1 MTRAFGEMGI
11 RELQAGLAAKE
22 FSASEVA
29 KATFARIAAAD
40 ETVHAFLETTE
51 ALAIDAAAASIK
63 PSPRGA
69 SSRWGRLPAFRWAT
83 RTT

>member
-1 MTRAFGEMGI
+1 MARAFGEMGI

-40 ETVHAFLETTE
+40 ETVHAFLGTT
-51 ALAIDAAAASIK
+51 
-63 PSPRGA
+63 
-69 SSRWGRLPAFRWAT
+69 
-83 RTT
+83 